1 MHKHFG
7 LALLAVC
14 IIACFIGATHV
25 KAVSSNIVIS
35 QIQLG
40 SVLSASDEFIEIYN
54 NSIHEVEITNW
65 CLYYASGA
73 STQIGSKLGCFASE
87 DPDNH
92 IYLPSHA
99 FAFAISN
106 QLLMGSPNLGND
118 LKFSATLSG
127 SAGHI
132 RLVDDTSTVIDK
144 IGWGTATS
152 PETASAIAAPSGKV
166 LQRVSAEDSLGDTD
180 DNSLDFKVVQPR
192 ASYSYGALYAVKDV
206 CRNIFGI
213 QEALPSGYTIDTEA
227 NCALL
232 PVDMCA
238 NVDGTQVLTPLG
250 YELDSDGLCQ
260 PDICPNIVGLQ
271 LVVPEGYE
279 LTITRGCAQYDE
291 CSNIPGIQTTIPGG
305 YKTSGQAL
313 CLLNL
318 LPIVI
323 TELLPNAIGSDGGHE
338 FIELYNP
345 NQDSVNLALY
355 RLQVGINTPKSFT
368 FPADSIIEP
377 HSYVVFSNDDIA
389 FTLLNSTSRVRV
401 ISQDNQVIDES
412 LTYKNPADGMAW
424 ALIDGAWSYT
434 NRPTP
439 GADNNAFVFGTAEI
453 VEVMTDTK
461 PCAPNQYRSLE
472 TNRCRLLMTVGS
484 TIVACKDGQYRS
496 ETTNRCRS
504 IAADATIASS
514 CNYNQYRNP
523 DTGRCKLL
531 AATSSAQT
539 PCNANQERN
548 VDTNRCRNVSAAIP
562 DAAFAVEPIAD
573 TPGSGIEWWAVGGV
587 VLIAIGYAV
596 WEWRE
601 EFAQGFHRLN
611 TFFRTRK

>member
-1 MHKHFG
+1 
-7 LALLAVC
+7 
-14 IIACFIGATHV
+14 
-25 KAVSSNIVIS
+25 
-35 QIQLG
+35 
-40 SVLSASDEFIEIYN
+40 
-54 NSIHEVEITNW
+54 
-65 CLYYASGA
+65 
-73 STQIGSKLGCFASE
+73 
-87 DPDNH
+87 
-92 IYLPSHA
+92 
-99 FAFAISN
+99 
-106 QLLMGSPNLGND
+106 
-118 LKFSATLSG
+118 
-127 SAGHI
+127 
-132 RLVDDTSTVIDK
+132 
-144 IGWGTATS
+144 
-152 PETASAIAAPSGKV
+152 
-166 LQRVSAEDSLGDTD
+166 
-180 DNSLDFKVVQPR
+180 
-192 ASYSYGALYAVKDV
+192 
-206 CRNIFGI
+206 
-213 QEALPSGYTIDTEA
+213 
-227 NCALL
+227 
-232 PVDMCA
+232 
-238 NVDGTQVLTPLG
+238 
-250 YELDSDGLCQ
+250 
-260 PDICPNIVGLQ
+260 
-271 LVVPEGYE
+271 
-279 LTITRGCAQYDE
+279 
-291 CSNIPGIQTTIPGG
+291 
-305 YKTSGQAL
+305 
-313 CLLNL
+313 
-318 LPIVI
+318 
-323 TELLPNAIGSDGGHE
+323 
-338 FIELYNP
+338 
-345 NQDSVNLALY
+345 
-355 RLQVGINTPKSFT
+355 
-368 FPADSIIEP
+368 
-377 HSYVVFSNDDIA
+377 
-389 FTLLNSTSRVRV
+389 
-401 ISQDNQVIDES
+401 
-412 LTYKNPADGMAW
+412 MAW